1 MAELE
6 PTVQTAAT
14 PVAPAPQPASDAASA
29 ASDVSRLLVDFDVY
43 ETGLTPRFRTRSPF
57 RTANRKQELAELPGI
72 IVAVHVKPGE
82 RVAARAP
89 LYTLDAMKMHNVFA
103 ARFGGVVRKV
113 HVAPG
118 DKLTKHQVVL
128 EYE

>member
-6 PTVQTAAT
+6 PTVQTA
-14 PVAPAPQPASDAASA
+14 PPSPAPRPQTPGEAGRAAD
-29 ASDVSRLLVDFDVY
+29 DVSRLLVDFDVY

-57 RTANRKQELAELPGI
+57 RTANRKQELAELPGVV
-72 IVAVHVKPGE
+72 VAVHVKPGE
-82 RVAARAP
+82 RVPARAP

-103 ARFGGVVRKV
+103 ARFGGVVRRI
-113 HVAPG
+113 HVNPG
-118 DKLTKHQVVL
+118 DKIAKHQVVL